1 MGAMPVQVP
10 RKPVPAPPELSKTT
24 VVIEKDKT
32 VRIIGL
38 QKAMTK
44 TMSAALLIPHFG
56 YCDEIDITML
66 VNLRKDLK
74 RVAAERGI
82 KFSYMPVFIKV
93 KEGIVLFNDALNT
106 VYLRLYSIGHKV
118 TDHSDCEKGNL
129 LPPHGLLFPIST
141 GVLLY
146 ASSHRQDNIPRPLL
160 HQSWEY

>member
-93 KEGIVLFNDALNT
+93 KEGTVLFNIS
-106 VYLRLYSIGHKV
+106 YLSW
-118 TDHSDCEKGNL
+118 DH
-129 LPPHGLLFPIST
+129 T
-141 GVLLY
+141 
-146 ASSHRQDNIPRPLL
+146 
-160 HQSWEY
+160 